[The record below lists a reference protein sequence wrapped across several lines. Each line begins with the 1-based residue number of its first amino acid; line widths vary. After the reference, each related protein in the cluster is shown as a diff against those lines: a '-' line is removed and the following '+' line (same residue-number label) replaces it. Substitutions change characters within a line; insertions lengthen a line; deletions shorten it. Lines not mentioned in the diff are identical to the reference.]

1 MIRAYLDTNIFLIYL
16 EEDISN
22 SKLVINIAEEGLF
35 IPVVS
40 FHTFK
45 EVFHNLKS
53 RKSKDLA
60 SWMQIFIWSIQGL
73 TVIQKKDIDQLSGK
87 FVDLVDDQ
95 DDLPH
100 ICSYFSG
107 NCDYF
112 VTTNRR
118 LIQMKIKTFVNF
130 ISPKRFIEKFK
141 LKSIDT
147 KNEI

>member
-1 MIRAYLDTNIFLIYL
+1 M
-16 EEDISN
+16 
-22 SKLVINIAEEGLF
+22 VINIAEDGLF

-45 EVFHNLKS
+45 EVTHNLKS

-73 TVIQKKDIDQLSGK
+73 TVIQKKEIDQLNEK
-87 FVDLVDDQ
+87 FIDLVDDK

-100 ICSYFSG
+100 ICSYFAG

-118 LIQMKIKTFVNF
+118 LTQMKIKSKVNF
-130 ISPKRFIEKFK
+130 ISPKKFIEKLN
-141 LKSIDT
+141 LKSINT
-147 KNEI
+147 KNQI

>member
-16 EEDISN
+16 EEEISN
-22 SKLVINIAEEGLF
+22 SEIVINTAEDSLF
-35 IPVVS
+35 LPVVS

-45 EVFHNLKS
+45 EVTHNLKS
-53 RKSKDLA
+53 RRSKDLA

-73 TVIQKKDIDQLSGK
+73 TVIQKKEIDQLIDK
-87 FVDLVDDQ
+87 YIDLVDDK

-100 ICSYFSG
+100 ICSYFAG

-112 VTTNRR
+112 VTANRR
-118 LIQMKIKTFVNF
+118 LTQMKIKSKVNF
-130 ISPKRFIEKFK
+130 VSPKKFIEKLN

-147 KNEI
+147 KNDI